1 MEDPSRAHGARAG
14 HMPTGCTLH
23 LARRRLGVVLVGGD
37 GARNSR
43 HRGANFSWGEGFLAL
58 ANANRPAPDDEMLQ
72 GVQVG

>member
-1 MEDPSRAHGARAG
+1 MRVD
-14 HMPTGCTLH
+14 
-23 LARRRLGVVLVGGD
+23 
-37 GARNSR
+37 SR